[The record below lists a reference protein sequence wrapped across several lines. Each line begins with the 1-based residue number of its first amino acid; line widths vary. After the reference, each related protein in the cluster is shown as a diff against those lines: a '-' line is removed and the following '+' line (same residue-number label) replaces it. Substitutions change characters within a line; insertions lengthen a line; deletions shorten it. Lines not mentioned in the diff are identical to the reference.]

1 MPIPP
6 ALLRRL
12 YLQGSLRNRHDG
24 FEFTLRNRLAPSTVL
39 GLGPLTVNSRKYEG
53 DNLLLHTRKST
64 RPVERVTPE
73 YPFDWPINADITL
86 IGVGQP
92 LTAGSHALTIEML
105 LRETGKTTLT
115 IEDRLA
121 DPEQGH

>member
-24 FEFTLRNRLAPSTVL
+24 FEFTLRNRLAPSTLL

-64 RPVERVTPE
+64 RSVERVTPE

-92 LTAGSHALTIEML
+92 LTAGSHALTIEMR

-115 IEDRLA
+115 IEDKLA
-121 DPEQGH
+121 EPEQGH

>member
-1 MPIPP
+1 
-6 ALLRRL
+6 
-12 YLQGSLRNRHDG
+12 
-24 FEFTLRNRLAPSTVL
+24 
-39 GLGPLTVNSRKYEG
+39 LTVNSRKYEG
-53 DNLLLHTRKST
+53 DNLLLHTRKGT
-64 RPVERVTPE
+64 RSVERVAPE